1 MSTKRKY
8 SVTVLPDNDAE
19 KFSRSSCNCDF
30 CLKMH
35 ASDVEWDTFK
45 PNTRLQY
52 RMKEIVSKLQNQGI
66 DKKRPVPKFK

>member
-8 SVTVLPDNDAE
+8 SVTVLPDNDGE
-19 KFSRSSCNCDF
+19 KFSRSSCNCHF